1 MDASSRHGAS
11 IFSHKKKAGGDTAA
25 VTPGFCLLTEGIRDV
40 DAADLPTFGV
50 EIKIPAG

>member
-1 MDASSRHGAS
+1 MDASGRHGAS

-25 VTPGFCLLTEGIRDV
+25 VTPGFFLLTEGIRDV